1 MPKHALLSVS
11 DKSGIVA
18 FAQGLKAAGFHI
30 ISTGGTKKTLEE
42 AGISV
47 TAVEDI
53 TRFPECFG
61 GRVKTLHPSIA
72 GGILYRRNNAG
83 DREQAAKLGIESID
97 VVCVNLYPFAH
108 AVQDGKTGNELI
120 EQIDIGGPTLLRSA
134 AKNHANV
141 TVVCD
146 PEDYDRVLHA
156 LEAEEQDMPALRAE
170 LAAKAFLHTAAYDAL
185 IATTLS
191 EKKHNGF
198 LLTNGMRLRYGENP
212 HQWGMFYEAAGCP
225 AGWSIVQQNDGKP
238 MSYLNILD
246 ADGAWNLV
254 CDFEEPTAACIK
266 HANPSGI
273 ASHQDITEAFQRSY
287 DTDKLSAFGVIIA
300 LNRPCPPAVIEKII
314 QQKIFAELLIAPS
327 YDPEALE
334 LLRKRP
340 KLRAIAY
347 PCDVRTADTV
357 LYRTALGGMLV
368 QNNDARSVTEEN
380 LTVAT
385 TCKPSRDQISDL
397 LFAWRVVKHAKS
409 NAIVFAK
416 EKVSV
421 GIGAGQTSR
430 IDATI
435 IAARRAGE
443 RARDAVMASDAF
455 FPFPDSIEEAH
466 KHGISAIIQPGG
478 SVRDSDVIAK
488 ANELGI
494 PMVFTGVRG
503 FRH

>member
-1 MPKHALLSVS
+1 
-11 DKSGIVA
+11 
-18 FAQGLKAAGFHI
+18 
-30 ISTGGTKKTLEE
+30 
-42 AGISV
+42 
-47 TAVEDI
+47 
-53 TRFPECFG
+53 
-61 GRVKTLHPSIA
+61 
-72 GGILYRRNNAG
+72 
-83 DREQAAKLGIESID
+83 
-97 VVCVNLYPFAH
+97 
-108 AVQDGKTGNELI
+108 
-120 EQIDIGGPTLLRSA
+120 
-134 AKNHANV
+134 
-141 TVVCD
+141 
-146 PEDYDRVLHA
+146 
-156 LEAEEQDMPALRAE
+156 
-170 LAAKAFLHTAAYDAL
+170 
-185 IATTLS
+185 
-191 EKKHNGF
+191 
-198 LLTNGMRLRYGENP
+198 
-212 HQWGMFYEAAGCP
+212 
-225 AGWSIVQQNDGKP
+225 
-238 MSYLNILD
+238 D